1 MSIAEIEAREI
12 QLDAPS
18 GLWSEAWQRLRRN
31 PGALVGFGLVG
42 FFLVTGGL
50 GWLLVRGGN
59 DERWHQQ
66 ARVGSAS

>member
-42 FFLVTGGL
+42 FFLL
-50 GWLLVRGGN
+50 IAIFAPLIAPFDPRAQDL
-59 DERWHQQ
+59 
-66 ARVGSAS
+66 